1 MHGTE
6 ERHWPDGAPSAHG
19 TNGKSY
25 RDKKVDC
32 MTDLPPGSGRGRQ
45 ILIVVNTADNI
56 LSRAGMMRDLLQ
68 RGWRVTAAA
77 SLDTREAAQVRELG
91 VRPIPLPIDPSG
103 TNPAR
108 DGRLFLTLRQ
118 VYRKIRPDVVH
129 HFTIKPV
136 IYGSLAAKLAKT
148 PRIINTIT
156 GLGYT
161 RDAWSTPLGRLI
173 RILYRQALKGDV
185 FTIFENEDDRRLMIS
200 SGLVTAEKSMIVLGA
215 GGPGVDIERLRQRE
229 TGPEGPNFVMVGRLL
244 WSKGVREFVE
254 AARLVVDTHPD
265 CNFTI
270 IGGTSE
276 EYASKNPD
284 FVPRSW
290 MKENVV
296 DGVIEWMKH
305 QPSDIV
311 EGRMKRATAVVLPSY
326 YGEGAPRVLMEA
338 AALGVPAI
346 TADSPGCRAVVVD
359 GTTGL
364 LCAPKD
370 SRSLAQTM
378 LCLLEDPALC
388 MRFGQ
393 AARRRAIETFDQRLI
408 FLSYRVLYE
417 G

>member
-1 MHGTE
+1 
-6 ERHWPDGAPSAHG
+6 
-19 TNGKSY
+19 
-25 RDKKVDC
+25 
-32 MTDLPPGSGRGRQ
+32 MTDPLPGSGRGRQ
-45 ILIVVNTADNI
+45 ILVVANTADNVI
-56 LSRAGMMRDLLQ
+56 SRTGMLKDLLQ

-77 SLDTREAAQVRELG
+77 SLDTGEAAQVSGLG
-91 VRPIPLPIDPSG
+91 VRPLPLPIDPSG

-108 DGRLFLTLRQ
+108 DGRLFLALRRA
-118 VYRKIRPDVVH
+118 YRETRPHVVH

-136 IYGSLAAKLAKT
+136 IYGSLAAKLARV
-148 PRIINTIT
+148 PMIVNTIT

-161 RDAWSTPLGRLI
+161 RDTWSTPLGRLI
-173 RILYRQALKGDV
+173 RLLYRQTLKDGV
-185 FTIFENEDDRRLMIS
+185 FTVFQNEDDRSLMIAN
-200 SGLVTAEKSMIVLGA
+200 GLVTAEKSTVILGS
-215 GGPGVDIERLRQRE
+215 GVDVERLRQRE
-229 TGPEGPNFVMVGRLL
+229 TGPESPNFVMVGRIL

-254 AARLVVDTHPD
+254 AARLVVDTRPD
-265 CNFTI
+265 CKFTM

-290 MKENVV
+290 MEENVV
-296 DGVIEWMKH
+296 DSVVEWMKH
-305 QPSDIV
+305 HPPDIV
-311 EGRMKRATAVVLPSY
+311 EDRMKRATAVVLPSY

-346 TADSPGCRAVVVD
+346 AADSPGCRAVLVD

-364 LCAPKD
+364 LCPPKD

-378 LCLLEDPALC
+378 LRLLEDPALC

-393 AARRRAIETFDQRLI
+393 AARRRAIEAFDQRLI
-408 FLSYRVLYE
+408 FRSYQALYE

>member
-1 MHGTE
+1 MHDAE
-6 ERHWPDGAPSAHG
+6 EQRWLDGALSAYG

-25 RDKKVDC
+25 RDKKVVC
-32 MTDLPPGSGRGRQ
+32 MTDPLSGSGRGRQ
-45 ILIVVNTADNI
+45 ILVVANTGDNI
-56 LSRAGMMRDLLQ
+56 LSRTAMLKDLLQ

-77 SLDTREAAQVRELG
+77 SLDTGEAAQVGELG
-91 VRPIPLPIDPSG
+91 VQPIPLPIDSSG
-103 TNPAR
+103 TNPVR
-108 DGRLFLTLRQ
+108 DGRLFLALRR
-118 VYRKIRPDVVH
+118 VYREIRPYAVH

-136 IYGSLAAKLAKT
+136 IYGSLAAKRARI

-156 GLGYT
+156 GLGYA
-161 RDAWSTPLGRLI
+161 RDSWSTPLGRVI
-173 RILYRQALKGDV
+173 RLLYRQALRGGV
-185 FTIFENEDDRRLMIS
+185 FTVFQNEDDRRLMIES
-200 SGLVTAEKSMIVLGA
+200 RLVTAEKSTIILGS
-215 GGPGVDIERLRQRE
+215 GVDVERLIQRG
-229 TGPEGPNFVMVGRLL
+229 TGPESPNFVMVSRML

-254 AARLVVDTHPD
+254 AASLVVDTHPD
-265 CNFTI
+265 CKFAM

-290 MKENVV
+290 MEENVV
-296 DGVIEWMKH
+296 DGVVEWIQH
-305 QPSDIV
+305 QPPDVV
-311 EGRMKRATAVVLPSY
+311 EDRMKRATAVVLPSF
-326 YGEGAPRVLMEA
+326 YGEGAPRALLEA

-370 SRSLAQTM
+370 SRSLAEAM
-378 LCLLEDPALC
+378 LRLLEDSALC

-393 AARRRAIETFDQRLI
+393 AARQRAIETFDQRLV
-408 FLSYRVLYE
+408 FRSYQALYE